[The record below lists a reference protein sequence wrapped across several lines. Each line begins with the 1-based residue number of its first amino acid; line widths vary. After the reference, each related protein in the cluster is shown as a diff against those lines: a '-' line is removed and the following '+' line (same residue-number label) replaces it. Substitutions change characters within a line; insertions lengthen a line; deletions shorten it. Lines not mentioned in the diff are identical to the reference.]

1 MGHGL
6 LKLSSV
12 TWEIAARLTPQ
23 RLLYNSQLVD
33 ASSAD
38 NFFSNLVLV
47 WFSRDHNYV
56 NQIQHGPVSQL
67 KSCVFIYKSSRLWF
81 FPPPDPSK

>member
-6 LKLSSV
+6 LKLSLV
-12 TWEIAARLTPQ
+12 TWEIAARLTLK

-47 WFSRDHNYV
+47 W
-56 NQIQHGPVSQL
+56 
-67 KSCVFIYKSSRLWF
+67 
-81 FPPPDPSK
+81 